1 MSVTLPFSNR
11 YVFAKVMQDNPDL
24 CKEII
29 ERVLGIKIECIKTIE
44 VESES
49 VSIANRSVRF
59 DVFLHSA
66 DAAFEVEMQTYEQ
79 KALPKR
85 MRFYRAQ
92 LDRRM
97 LGKHDDFDA
106 LKPVYVIFICTHDP
120 FDRGLPLYTFRSCCD
135 EDPTIPFDN
144 GTLDLI
150 LNTQGDLSL
159 VNSDIANLLQF
170 IQTSKPAKADP
181 LTSKLATAV
190 QDAFDDE
197 EWVKSMNWLDWDI
210 RDAKEYAKAEGREEG
225 REEGRTLLRETT
237 DRLVDAMKQAGCTSD
252 EILTAIR
259 SENFS
264 AACKQYGVD
273 EG

>member
-1 MSVTLPFSNR
+1 M
-11 YVFAKVMQDNPDL
+11 
-24 CKEII
+24 
-29 ERVLGIKIECIKTIE
+29 
-44 VESES
+44 
-49 VSIANRSVRF
+49 
-59 DVFLHSA
+59 
-66 DAAFEVEMQTYEQ
+66 
-79 KALPKR
+79 
-85 MRFYRAQ
+85 
-92 LDRRM
+92 
-97 LGKHDDFDA
+97 
-106 LKPVYVIFICTHDP
+106 
-120 FDRGLPLYTFRSCCD
+120 
-135 EDPTIPFDN
+135 
-144 GTLDLI
+144 
-150 LNTQGDLSL
+150 NTQGDLSL